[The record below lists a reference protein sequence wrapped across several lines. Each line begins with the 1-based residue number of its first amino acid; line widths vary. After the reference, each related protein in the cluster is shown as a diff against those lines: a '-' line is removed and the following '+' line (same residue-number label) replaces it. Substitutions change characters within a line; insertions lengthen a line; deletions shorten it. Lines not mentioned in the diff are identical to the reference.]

1 MSRTYTVSQLADL
14 VGGTLR
20 GDGSAL
26 IAGVAEVS
34 EAGPNEAT
42 WVSRSKYEAAIQGSR
57 AGAVLV
63 PRDFPA
69 TPMPA
74 ILCEHI
80 DRAVAALLGAFAKP
94 VSRPDPGIHPTAIV
108 HSSARIGE
116 SPAIGPHVVV
126 DAEVVVGARCVIH
139 PGVFIGRRSVIGDDC
154 EFWPNVVIRDGC
166 TLGRRVIIHP
176 NAVIGADGF
185 GYYFDQG
192 RHNKVPHGGGVF
204 IDDDVEIGACSCVD
218 RSKFGNTVIG
228 RGTKID
234 NLVQI
239 AHNCRVGSNNVMA
252 GHSGLGG
259 SVRTGVGCVFGGRVT
274 VFDNVILENGVQFAA
289 MSVVTKNTP
298 ARFAGMG
305 NPAQDMQKELRE
317 RAALRRLPEL
327 LDRIKGL
334 IERVERLEASAH
346 HNP

>member
-1 MSRTYTVSQLADL
+1 MKPAYTVSQLADL

-20 GDGSAL
+20 GDGSAS

-34 EAGPNEAT
+34 EAGPNEAA

-57 AGAVLV
+57 AGVVLV
-63 PRDFPA
+63 PSDFPA

-80 DRAVAALLGAFAKP
+80 DRGVAALLGVFA
-94 VSRPDPGIHPTAIV
+94 RPITQPEPGVHPTAMV

-139 PGVFIGRRSVIGDDC
+139 AGVFIGRRSVIGDEC
-154 EFWPNVVIRDGC
+154 EIWPNVVIRDGC

-185 GYYFDQG
+185 GYYFDED
-192 RHNKVPHGGGVF
+192 RHNKVPHGGGVR
-204 IDDDVEIGACSCVD
+204 IEDDVEIGACSCVD
-218 RSKFGNTVIG
+218 RAKFGDTIIG

-239 AHNCRVGSNNVMA
+239 AHNCRIGENCVIA
-252 GHSGLGG
+252 GQTGFAG
-259 SVRTGVGCVFGGRVT
+259 SVRTGDGCVFGARSGVLDNIAIGRGVT
-274 VFDNVILENGVQFAA
+274 VAGI
-289 MSVVTKNTP
+289 SVATKDVADGLTVL
-298 ARFAGMG
+298 GY
-305 NPAQDMQKELRE
+305 PAQDIRAELRE

-334 IERVERLEASAH
+334 IKRVERLEASAH

>member
-1 MSRTYTVSQLADL
+1 MSHTYTVSQLADL

-42 WVSRSKYEAAIQGSR
+42 WVSRSKYEAAIQSGR
-57 AGAVLV
+57 AGVVLV
-63 PRDFPA
+63 PSDFPA

-80 DRAVAALLGAFAKP
+80 DRGVAALLGAFAKP

-116 SPAIGPHVVV
+116 SPAVGPHVVV
-126 DAEVVVGARCVIH
+126 DAEVVVGARCIIH
-139 PGVFIGRRSVIGDDC
+139 AGVFIGRKSVIGDEC
-154 EFWPNVVIRDGC
+154 EIWPHVVIRDGC
-166 TLGRRVIIHP
+166 TIGQRVIIHP

-204 IDDDVEIGACSCVD
+204 IGDDVEIGACSCVD

-234 NLVQI
+234 NFVQI
-239 AHNCRVGSNNVMA
+239 AHNCRIGEHCVFVS
-252 GHSGLGG
+252 HSCFAG
-259 SVRTGVGCVFGGRVT
+259 SVRTGDGCVFGARSGVLDNIVIGRGVT
-274 VFDNVILENGVQFAA
+274 VAGITTA
-289 MSVVTKNTP
+289 TKNIADGQTVLG
-298 ARFAGMG
+298 F
-305 NPAQDMQKELRE
+305 PAQDIRVELRE